1 MELSVKEAKLSGFV
15 SKELCYSLKGLIL
28 KFVFGRENL
37 TGLSR
42 NWPQEKK
49 KVLELF
55 LYDLERKTREQTRNK
70 RK

>member
-1 MELSVKEAKLSGFV
+1 MELSVKEAKLTGFV
-15 SKELCYSLKGLIL
+15 SKELCYFSKGLIL

-49 KVLELF
+49 KVLERF
-55 LYDLERKTREQTRNK
+55 LYDLERKTREQNRNN
-70 RK
+70 

>member
-1 MELSVKEAKLSGFV
+1 MELSVKEAKLTGFV
-15 SKELCYSLKGLIL
+15 SKELCYPSKGLIL

-49 KVLELF
+49 GVRAIF
-55 LYDLERKTREQTRNK
+55 V
-70 RK
+70 